1 LHFAYTHATANDL
14 NDDAT
19 YDGQKFSLEY
29 DGFELRVPWN
39 FDPDE
44 GEWQPV
50 INLKDGTILENGGTQ
65 YVVKGTEI
73 GVMMQLAA
81 DPSAA
86 DDLTVDET
94 IPAPTLEYDSS
105 KTDLVG
111 AVPDAE
117 LKVIKG
123 DLLN

>member
-1 LHFAYTHATANDL
+1 
-14 NDDAT
+14 
-19 YDGQKFSLEY
+19 
-29 DGFELRVPWN
+29 
-39 FDPDE
+39 
-44 GEWQPV
+44 
-50 INLKDGTILENGGTQ
+50 
-65 YVVKGTEI
+65 VVKGTEI